1 MPYIILVWGGWG
13 CSSVLSMVAD
23 NNVDC
28 NYPIA
33 FLALGIAM
41 VTLAYTVP
49 YTLKSLIFTGPNL
62 VHFSELRKN

>member
-1 MPYIILVWGGWG
+1 
-13 CSSVLSMVAD
+13 MVVD

-28 NYPIA
+28 NYPIV

-49 YTLKSLIFTGPNL
+49 YTSKTLIFTGPNL